1 MCLQSTHEQNTILS
15 SNSHDSCEDITA
27 TVTTRDHQKVPRTVV
42 SGEDNLAFVCSLYG
56 NA

>member
-15 SNSHDSCEDITA
+15 SNSHDSCEDVSA

-42 SGEDNLAFVCSLYG
+42 MGGGLAFVRSLYG

>member
-15 SNSHDSCEDITA
+15 SNSHDSCEDVTA